1 MDHHVA
7 PEPADPTLRL
17 TRDAYY
23 IATHTLRSMLPAPE
37 DNSPEATARRD
48 HAAIVQVAAMLPANA
63 DEAFLAAQC
72 VGARLY
78 GAGCLR
84 QAHEFDAAR
93 DQAWARKCGAQGLS
107 SLRESRQA
115 RSLLARLQ
123 AAREKREQD
132 PAATDRAAWS
142 EHCTLGLMADAL
154 AGPPPT
160 DPVVVAEPPPVVEP
174 PTPQPPA
181 DGAPVRDL
189 AAEAEMYA
197 IIYPRRARLIR
208 AHGRLP
214 DSIDFG
220 PPDPELVPFIATGT
234 TPALHA
240 LDAEALEEAAAAG

>member
-37 DNSPEATARRD
+37 DDSPEATARRD

-78 GAGCLR
+78 GADCLR

-154 AGPPPT
+154 AGPPRAAS
-160 DPVVVAEPPPVVEP
+160 VAEPPTSE
-174 PTPQPPA
+174 PPA
-181 DGAPVRDL
+181 DGEPMRDL

-197 IIYPRRARLIR
+197 ILYPRRARLIR

-214 DSIDFG
+214 DTIDFG

-234 TPALHA
+234 TPALRA
-240 LDAEALEEAAAAG
+240 LDEAPEEAAAAG